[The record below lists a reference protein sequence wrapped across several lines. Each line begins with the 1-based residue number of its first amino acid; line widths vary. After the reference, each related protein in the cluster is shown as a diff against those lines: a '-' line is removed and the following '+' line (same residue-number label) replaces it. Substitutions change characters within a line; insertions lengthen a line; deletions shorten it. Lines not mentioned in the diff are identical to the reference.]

1 MHLLEAPT
9 PRTEHTYVLSAEA
22 PLMVLCSHP
31 LEVSQEQ
38 GGDQHGVRTT
48 GSALLL
54 SGRKWHMSKTRWR
67 TETPQ
72 QGCAPRAPV
81 PALSPS
87 WALPDRLMSQATM
100 DSPLLWGWL
109 YPQALLVVLGEVK
122 GAWPPPSSQQMLS
135 RNFSHAMAHAL
146 KGQFSF
152 NDPWEVGT

>member
-1 MHLLEAPT
+1 MHHTIRWVLEGRVLRGDHPHSGFGLLVESQAPAEMGEAMGMHLLEAPM

-38 GGDQHGVRTT
+38 EGDQRGVRTT
-48 GSALLL
+48 GSVLLL

-67 TETPQ
+67 AETQ
-72 QGCAPRAPV
+72 RQGCAPCAPV

-87 WALPDRLMSQATM
+87 WALPDRLMSQATT

-109 YPQALLVVLGEVK
+109 HPQALL
-122 GAWPPPSSQQMLS
+122 WC
-135 RNFSHAMAHAL
+135 
-146 KGQFSF
+146 
-152 NDPWEVGT
+152 